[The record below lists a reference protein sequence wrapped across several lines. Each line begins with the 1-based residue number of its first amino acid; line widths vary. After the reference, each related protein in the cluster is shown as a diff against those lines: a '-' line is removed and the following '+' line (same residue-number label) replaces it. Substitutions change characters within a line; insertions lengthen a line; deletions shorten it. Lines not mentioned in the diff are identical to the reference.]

1 VKDKKAY
8 CFNCSKETEYRLET
22 DTKYTTYI
30 KGKEVVIPYEVK
42 NPYCTECGNKMFIRS
57 VEAENFD
64 SMAAAA
70 RYYANGGGA

>member
-1 VKDKKAY
+1 MKAY

-22 DTKYTTYI
+22 DIKYTTYI

-42 NPYCTECGNKMFIRS
+42 IPYCSECGNKMFIRS

-64 SMAAAA
+64 SMANSLKGF
-70 RYYANGGGA
+70 YEGSGADG